1 MKIAGSFTIGT
12 LARAAGVGIETV
24 RFYQRKGLL
33 AQPNRPAGG
42 IRHYDA
48 DDLARLRFVKAAQR
62 LGFSLNDVRE
72 LLRLQ
77 DGTHCA
83 EAALIAT
90 RQLDDVRDKI
100 ASLRAMQTALTG
112 LTREC
117 RTRRGSV
124 TCPLI
129 SALRR
134 SSGSV
139 ARGR

>member
-1 MKIAGSFTIGT
+1 MKNGNKFTIGT
-12 LARAAGVGIETV
+12 LAQAAGVGVETV
-24 RFYQRKGLL
+24 RFYQLKGLL
-33 AQPNRPAGG
+33 VQPNRPPGG
-42 IRHYDA
+42 IRRYDG

-83 EAALIAT
+83 EAATIAA
-90 RQLDDVRDKI
+90 RQLDDVRQKI
-100 ASLRAMQTALTG
+100 AGLRAMHTALTE
-112 LTREC
+112 LTRQC

-129 SALRR
+129 SALHR
-134 SSGSV
+134 SPGSV
-139 ARGR
+139 TRRP